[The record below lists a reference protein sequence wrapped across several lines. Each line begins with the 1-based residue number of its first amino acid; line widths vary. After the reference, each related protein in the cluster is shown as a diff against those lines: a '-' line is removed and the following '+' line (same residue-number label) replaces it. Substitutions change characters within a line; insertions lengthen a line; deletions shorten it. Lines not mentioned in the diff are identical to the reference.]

1 MMLDCETLQALLS
14 GLDHEFHVIKPFNY
28 RRRTFLFFFQIKL
41 KLILITKNKSPIE
54 GS

>member
-14 GLDHEFHVIKPFNY
+14 GLDHEFHVIKPF
-28 RRRTFLFFFQIKL
+28 